1 MVPVSVKR
9 VVGTLGL
16 LLISAAA
23 RADVVIPSS
32 AYLTNSL
39 GDDFRTDVRVFNPTS
54 SAVTATPVFYRQTN
68 NSAGIS
74 ADTIMTSAV
83 TIPARSQVSF
93 DNILATLFGQPR
105 GVSGPI
111 RFQTNAPIFV
121 SSATNNVNGCNHTGA
136 VQGQWI
142 PGIDVADAVTQ
153 GTLLQLA
160 ASTDLVSG
168 YRTNVVFFNP
178 SDVATTTVTAN
189 LRKGDGTLVSGASF
203 ALGNGPAGFKQ
214 INRFSTDFAPPVS
227 LADTNLFLEFTSD
240 QPVLCFASVI
250 NNVSGDPFALTAVSN
265 PVAAPPPPQPPV
277 ASFTVSP
284 DPTAGQPVTFTST
297 ATNSP
302 TSFMW
307 SFGDGSAPDTAGSAT
322 AVHTFASSTTDKTY
336 TVVHFASNA
345 AGASGAS
352 QDVVVKGV
360 PPAVVNL
367 TIQANSFN
375 WSPASTTLKV
385 GTPYQITFQIDP
397 AQPNVHHGVGG
408 DAVVLLGIPPACN
421 FLAPSCVWNITPTLA
436 QATSNGG
443 VYLYGCSQT
452 SCGSGHANMQQGGQS
467 GGTIRITP

>member
-1 MVPVSVKR
+1 MVSVPVKR
-9 VVGTLGL
+9 VVTLL
-16 LLISAAA
+16 ALALFSAGS

-32 AYLTNSL
+32 AFLTNSL
-39 GDDFRTDVRVFNPTS
+39 GDDFRTDVRVFNPTNA
-54 SAVTATPVFYRQTN
+54 AVSATPVFYRQTN
-68 NSAGIS
+68 NAAGIS
-74 ADTIMTSAV
+74 ADTITTGAV
-83 TIPARSQVSF
+83 TIPARGQVAF

-105 GVSGPI
+105 GVSGAI
-111 RFQTNAPIFV
+111 RFQTSAPIFV
-121 SSATNNVNGCNHTGA
+121 SSATSNVNGCNHTGA

-178 SDVATTTVTAN
+178 SDVAPATVSAN

-250 NNVSGDPFALTAVSN
+250 NNVSGDPFALTAVSE
-265 PVAAPPPPQPPV
+265 PAAPPPAPV
-277 ASFTVSP
+277 ASFSVSAN
-284 DPTAGQPVTFTST
+284 PTAGQAVTFTST
-297 ATNSP
+297 ATNGP

-307 SFGDGSAPDTAGSAT
+307 SFGDGSAPATSASAAT
-322 AVHTFASSTTDKTY
+322 PHTFASSTTDKTY

-345 AGASGAS
+345 AGASGTS
-352 QDVVVKGV
+352 QGVVVKGV
-360 PPAVVNL
+360 PPAAIQL
-367 TIQANSFN
+367 TIQASQFL
-375 WSPASTTLKV
+375 WSPATTTLSV
-385 GTPYQITFQIDP
+385 GQPYEITFETNP
-397 AQPNVHHGVGG
+397 AQPTVHHGVGG
-408 DAVVLLGIPPACN
+408 LAVLGVPAACD
-421 FLAPSCVWNITPTLA
+421 FLNPSCVWTITPTAA
-436 QATSNGG
+436 QAAANGG
-443 VYLYGCSQT
+443 VYSFGCSQT
-452 SCGSGHANMQQGGQS
+452 TCGSGHNSMAPGGAN